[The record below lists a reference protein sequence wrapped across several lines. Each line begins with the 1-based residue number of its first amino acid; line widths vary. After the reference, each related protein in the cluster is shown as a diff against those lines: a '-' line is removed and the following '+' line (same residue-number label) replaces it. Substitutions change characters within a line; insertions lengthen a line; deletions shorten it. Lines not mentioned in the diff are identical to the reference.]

1 VKSFQNEKSSLDAKD
16 LAILKCLQTDPRLGI
31 ADLARQVELSAPTVR
46 DRLQRLV
53 AIGVIRR
60 WWIEIDPRA
69 LGYPVCVYIRV
80 RPMPGQ
86 LNKIAALANEL
97 PQVVE
102 AHRVT
107 GEDCFIIKAYIKALE
122 NLDQLLDRFLAFGQT
137 TTSIVQSS
145 PVLQRGLPVPV
156 SRGARR
162 ISRKADFLRRP
173 VRPHYGGQAAPSPP
187 LTKSARGAKTQR

>member
-1 VKSFQNEKSSLDAKD
+1 MKNFQNEKSGLDPKD
-16 LAILKCLQTDPRLGI
+16 LAILKCLQNDPRLGI

-53 AIGVIRR
+53 EIGVIRR
-60 WWIEIDPRA
+60 WWIEIDPSA

-107 GEDCFIIKAYIKALE
+107 GE
-122 NLDQLLDRFLAFGQT
+122 LLDRFLAFGQT

-145 PVLQRGLPVPV
+145 PVPQRGMPVPI
-156 SRGARR
+156 SRGTERRGAR
-162 ISRKADFLRRP
+162 KGLK
-173 VRPHYGGQAAPSPP
+173 G
-187 LTKSARGAKTQR
+187 

>member
-1 VKSFQNEKSSLDAKD
+1 VKSFQNEKSALDPKD
-16 LAILKCLQTDPRLGI
+16 LAILKCLQNDPRLGI

-53 AIGVIRR
+53 EIGVIRR
-60 WWIEIDPRA
+60 WWLEIDPSA
-69 LGYPVCVYIRV
+69 LGYPICVYIRV

-156 SRGARR
+156 SRGAR
-162 ISRKADFLRRP
+162 KGRR
-173 VRPHYGGQAAPSPP
+173 AA
-187 LTKSARGAKTQR
+187 

>member
-1 VKSFQNEKSSLDAKD
+1 MKSLQIGKLTLDPRD
-16 LAILKCLQTDPRLGI
+16 LAILKCLQSDPRLGI
-31 ADLARQVELSAPTVR
+31 SELARQVELSAPTVR
-46 DRLQRLV
+46 DRLQRLLD
-53 AIGVIRR
+53 AGVMRR
-60 WWIEIDPRA
+60 WWMEIDPRA

-107 GEDCFIIKAYIKALE
+107 GEDCFIIKAYVKALE

-145 PVLQRGLPVPV
+145 PVPLRGMPVPI
-156 SRGARR
+156 SRGTERR
-162 ISRKADFLRRP
+162 GTRKGLK
-173 VRPHYGGQAAPSPP
+173 G
-187 LTKSARGAKTQR
+187 

>member
-1 VKSFQNEKSSLDAKD
+1 MKNFQNAKSSLDPKD
-16 LAILKCLQTDPRLGI
+16 LAILKCLQNDPRLGI

-53 AIGVIRR
+53 EIGVIRR
-60 WWIEIDPRA
+60 WWLEIDPSA
-69 LGYPVCVYIRV
+69 LGYPICVYIRV
-80 RPMPGQ
+80 RPMPEQ

-162 ISRKADFLRRP
+162 ISRK
-173 VRPHYGGQAAPSPP
+173 
-187 LTKSARGAKTQR
+187 GAKTKRKTVQPQMNADLRR

>member
-1 VKSFQNEKSSLDAKD
+1 LNCNQSDESFAEWKNNFVKSYQNGKSDLDARD
-16 LAILKCLQTDPRLGI
+16 LAILKCLENDPRLGI
-31 ADLARQVELSAPTVR
+31 SELARQVDLSAPTVR
-46 DRLQRLV
+46 ERLQRL
-53 AIGVIRR
+53 ADTGVIRR
-60 WWIEIDPRA
+60 WWMEIDPRA
-69 LGYPVCVYIRV
+69 LGYPICVYIRV

-86 LNKIAALANEL
+86 LNKIAGLANDL

-145 PVLQRGLPVPV
+145 PVPQRGLPVPV
-156 SRGARR
+156 VGRARK
-162 ISRKADFLRRP
+162 SPRKLRLDR
-173 VRPHYGGQAAPSPP
+173 S
-187 LTKSARGAKTQR
+187 

>member
-1 VKSFQNEKSSLDAKD
+1 VKSFQNERSSSDAKD
-16 LAILKCLQTDPRLGI
+16 LAILKCLQNDPRLGI

-53 AIGVIRR
+53 EIGVIRR

-156 SRGARR
+156 SRGG
-162 ISRKADFLRRP
+162 RKS
-173 VRPHYGGQAAPSPP
+173 H
-187 LTKSARGAKTQR
+187 AKTGRR

>member
-1 VKSFQNEKSSLDAKD
+1 MKSFQFDKLDLDSRD
-16 LAILKCLQTDPRLGI
+16 LAILKCLGNDPRLGI
-31 ADLARQVELSAPTVR
+31 SELARQVALSAPTAR
-46 DRLQRLV
+46 ERLQRLLET
-53 AIGVIRR
+53 GVIRR
-60 WWIEIDPRA
+60 WWMEIDPRA
-69 LGYPVCVYIRV
+69 LGYSICVYIRV

-122 NLDQLLDRFLAFGQT
+122 NLDDLLDRFLVFGQT

-145 PVLQRGLPVPV
+145 PVSQRALPIPV
-156 SRGARR
+156 SRGAQK
-162 ISRKADFLRRP
+162 ISRKD
-173 VRPHYGGQAAPSPP
+173 
-187 LTKSARGAKTQR
+187 AKIRQREIISQQGHKGHKD

>member
-1 VKSFQNEKSSLDAKD
+1 MKSFPYEKLDLDARD
-16 LAILKCLQTDPRLGI
+16 LAILKCLQNDPRLGI

-46 DRLQRLV
+46 DRLQRLLET
-53 AIGVIRR
+53 GVIRR
-60 WWIEIDPRA
+60 WCIEIDPRA
-69 LGYPVCVYIRV
+69 LGYPICVYIRV
-80 RPMPGQ
+80 RPIPGQ

-122 NLDQLLDRFLAFGQT
+122 NLDELLDRFLVFGQT

-145 PVLQRGLPVPV
+145 PVPQRGLPVPI
-156 SRGARR
+156 SRGAR
-162 ISRKADFLRRP
+162 KY
-173 VRPHYGGQAAPSPP
+173 H
-187 LTKSARGAKTQR
+187 AKPQGRQG

>member
-53 AIGVIRR
+53 EIGVIRR

-122 NLDQLLDRFLAFGQT
+122 NLDQLLDQFLAFGQT

-156 SRGARR
+156 SRGG
-162 ISRKADFLRRP
+162 RKS
-173 VRPHYGGQAAPSPP
+173 H
-187 LTKSARGAKTQR
+187 AKTGRR

>member
-1 VKSFQNEKSSLDAKD
+1 MKNFQNEKSSLDPKD
-16 LAILKCLQTDPRLGI
+16 LAILKCLQNDPRLGI

-53 AIGVIRR
+53 ETGVIRH
-60 WWIEIDPRA
+60 WWIDIDPRA

-86 LNKIAALANEL
+86 LSKIAALANEL

-156 SRGARR
+156 SRGRER
-162 ISRKADFLRRP
+162 ISRKD
-173 VRPHYGGQAAPSPP
+173 
-187 LTKSARGAKTQR
+187 AKAQR